1 MDEVPVDDRLVVH
14 PLPTNVVGGISAA
27 WADANV
33 EAFMP
38 NFFEKGD
45 DGHFSQEVASP
56 AGKVRLA
63 LLGDGVAPWTVSVC
77 LAGMAAPQE
86 GRSISAVFGNGF
98 IASRIGVDAVF

>member
-1 MDEVPVDDRLVVH
+1 MSELDELASKVDSLPMPTAPVVRSATWPAETSARTFSALHAGTLLRWQQAGEAICGVLMDEVPVDDRLVVH

-45 DGHFSQEVASP
+45 DGHF
-56 AGKVRLA
+56 
-63 LLGDGVAPWTVSVC
+63 
-77 LAGMAAPQE
+77 
-86 GRSISAVFGNGF
+86 
-98 IASRIGVDAVF
+98 